1 MSDALSED
9 GADYTETLAFFRTSE
24 FWFIGEFATSAAVE
38 IFPPAG
44 AAFRPSGAGNKE
56 RRCQDDAECCRYI
69 RIGERCVDLRVI
81 AKCLVPQWCDN
92 GGKAEHSEQRQTL
105 HSEPPIRDY

>member
-44 AAFRPSGAGNKE
+44 AAFRPSGVATKSAAARMMPSVAGTF
-56 RRCQDDAECCRYI
+56 A
-69 RIGERCVDLRVI
+69 
-81 AKCLVPQWCDN
+81 
-92 GGKAEHSEQRQTL
+92 
-105 HSEPPIRDY
+105 